1 MSKCVVLIVILCVKA
16 ELREAFVLW
25 GLTLSMLND
34 FLMATGFRDHK
45 IDEELMRRL
54 DSKL

>member
-1 MSKCVVLIVILCVKA
+1 MILCDQV
-16 ELREAFVLW
+16 ELRKAFVLW

-34 FLMATGFRDHK
+34 FLIATGFRDHK
-45 IDEELMRRL
+45 IDEELLRRL